1 METLEACNAAV
12 LGINPGT
19 LDDHQRSQAQ
29 LGLTFPLL
37 HDPGAQVAALY
48 GASGRRDGP
57 PDGLPHR
64 RPGHYSL
71 WPPWNALERSV
82 FERSECTRVGS

>member
-48 GASGRRDGP
+48 ARVRKTGRSAGRSSSSTP
-57 PDGLPHR
+57 RALFAMA
-64 RPGHYSL
+64 
-71 WPPWNALERSV
+71 ALECIGTKR
-82 FERSECTRVGS
+82 F